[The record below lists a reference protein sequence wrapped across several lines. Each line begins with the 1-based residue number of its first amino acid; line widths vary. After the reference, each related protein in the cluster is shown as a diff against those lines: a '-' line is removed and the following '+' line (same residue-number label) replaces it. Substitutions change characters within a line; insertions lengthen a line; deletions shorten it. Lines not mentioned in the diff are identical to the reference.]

1 MPLVDKIWYIF
12 KDEIRPE
19 YTPNTIRFVWDNT
32 ELVNHGSIMWTS
44 RHEDEDAPLFMA
56 KSIQIMNPEVQM
68 CDVTVP
74 MGFTNCYNNFI
85 NLLKQFKQ
93 NPNLDIAKYEK
104 RYKEMLI
111 VDKMD
116 RIKKDF

>member
-12 KDEIRPE
+12 KDEIKPE
-19 YTPNTIRFVWDNT
+19 YTPSTISFVWDNT
-32 ELVNHGSIMWTS
+32 KLVNLGSIMWTS
-44 RHEDEDAPLFMA
+44 RHEDVPLLMA
-56 KSIQIMNPEVQM
+56 KSIQILYPKVKM
-68 CDVTVP
+68 CGVVAP
-74 MGFTNCYNNFI
+74 IGLTNCYNNFI